1 MFPSLRMMTPVV
13 VMPSLQSTSVRSVY
27 SVRSCRIN
35 KLGIGTLYGL
45 SISSSTSLFL
55 FSSIIAVHCLC
66 TNNITIQ
73 SVVFDIPPVEAI
85 SFRADWTTSFPQGE
99 YQRPLLGILPRNG
112 RPSVINYTPW
122 TAIVSSRY
130 RATTA
135 RRRPF
140 GAWPSSIRSA
150 DVVVGNDR
158 LQWLP
163 ASQAGSMD
171 EQSLL

>member
-1 MFPSLRMMTPVV
+1 MLYVSFSANDDSCRGHAF
-13 VMPSLQSTSVRSVY
+13 SSIY

-45 SISSSTSLFL
+45 SISCSTSLFL

-73 SVVFDIPPVEAI
+73 SVVFDIPLVEAI
-85 SFRADWTTSFPQGE
+85 SSRAHWTTSFSQAE
-99 YQRPLLGILPRNG
+99 YQRLLLGIVPRNG
-112 RPSVINYTPW
+112 RPSIINYTPW
-122 TAIVSSRY
+122 AAIASSHY

-150 DVVVGNDR
+150 DVLVGNDR